1 MKHTEA
7 VPQPLGLKLGDL
19 KDLKLIER
27 VHK

>member
-7 VPQPLGLKLGDL
+7 VSQPLGLELADL

-27 VHK
+27 VHV